1 VYINKNF
8 DETLN
13 PGVVV
18 YLQSQLFGRLR
29 QKDHMSPGVQDKPGQ
44 QAFET
49 EACLK
54 KIKVIPGEVE
64 NSEYMRNLKLRIQFC
79 HVSAR

>member
-1 VYINKNF
+1 MKNY
-8 DETLN
+8 TLN

-18 YLQSQLFGRLR
+18 YLQSQIFGRLR

-44 QAFET
+44 HS

-64 NSEYMRNLKLRIQFC
+64 NSEYMRNPKLRI
-79 HVSAR
+79 